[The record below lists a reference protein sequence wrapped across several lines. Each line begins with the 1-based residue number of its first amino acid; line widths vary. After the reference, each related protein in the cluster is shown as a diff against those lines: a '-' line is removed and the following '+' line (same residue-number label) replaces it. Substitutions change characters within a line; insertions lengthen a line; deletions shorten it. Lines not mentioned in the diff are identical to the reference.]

1 PSNTSVAR
9 APRARQNAA
18 TRRTTS
24 PRLSSSSRGPPHEP
38 SRLLPSIRYGIA
50 GRRVAAL
57 DADQLSQ
64 EAPPLVHLAQEEL
77 LQLAG
82 VHVQTLAERAAVD
95 QDAVDGPLL
104 HVVPA
109 LGTLHEVQ
117 LLEPSV
123 LLCLL
128 RGCLL
133 AQALVARRAGGLDEL
148 LLVQEKPLVLACPV
162 AFHQGN
168 PPRRQS
174 SDLSK
179 PLSNDRTLVV
189 SC

>member
-64 EAPPLVHLAQEEL
+64 EEL

-123 LLCLL
+123 LLRLL